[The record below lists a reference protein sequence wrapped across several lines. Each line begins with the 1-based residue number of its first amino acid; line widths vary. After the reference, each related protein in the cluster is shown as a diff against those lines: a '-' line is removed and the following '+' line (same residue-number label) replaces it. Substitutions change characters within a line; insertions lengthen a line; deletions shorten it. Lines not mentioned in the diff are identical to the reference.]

1 MEATQVSM
9 WKVIVNYYSAL
20 RKEENSDPS
29 MSPEKNMMCE
39 ISQTQTELLLYDSV
53 YVRFLEESNS

>member
-1 MEATQVSM
+1 M

-53 YVRFLEESNS
+53 YVRFLEESDS